1 MILVILRLILEVVL
15 LLSELPATALPRVCL
30 VMAAAVG
37 LVHVPSAVVLDAAA
51 PMVAAV
57 LGITKESPCS

>member
-1 MILVILRLILEVVL
+1 MILRLILEVVL
-15 LLSELPATALPRVCL
+15 LLSELPATVFARACL
-30 VMAAAVG
+30 EIVAAVG

-57 LGITKESPCS
+57 LRITKESPCS